1 VVEAKRKWERSLGA
15 ALRPCDR
22 ASGWR
27 APVAAFFRPPSLPPP
42 SPPPAAS
49 LRVRA
54 HLGENAGRDGT
65 VGVPVRVRQPECD
78 FHCADCKSDFI
89 GPLIARGTF
98 DN

>member
-1 VVEAKRKWERSLGA
+1 MGTIARCGFASLRSRERMASAGRRVFPS
-15 ALRPCDR
+15 AL
-22 ASGWR
+22 
-27 APVAAFFRPPSLPPP
+27 PPSPL
-42 SPPPAAS
+42 PPPAAS